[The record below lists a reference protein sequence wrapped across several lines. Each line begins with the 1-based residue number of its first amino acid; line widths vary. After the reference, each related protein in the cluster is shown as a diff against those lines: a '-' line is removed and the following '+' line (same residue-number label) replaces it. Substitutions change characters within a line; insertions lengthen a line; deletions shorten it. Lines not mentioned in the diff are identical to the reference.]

1 MVMNMSSYNYTTL
14 AILDYKIDE
23 LINQKTEIDNRLTR
37 LYEVREEVVVAI
49 EEDMKPCKCNGEC
62 K

>member
-1 MVMNMSSYNYTTL
+1 MNMSSYNYTTL

-23 LINQKTEIDNRLTR
+23 LINQKTEIDNRLSR

-49 EEDMKPCKCNGEC
+49 EEDMIPCKCNEEC

>member
-1 MVMNMSSYNYTTL
+1 MNMSSYNYTTL

-49 EEDMKPCKCNGEC
+49 EEDMKSCKCNGEC

>member
-23 LINQKTEIDNRLTR
+23 LVNQKTEIDNRLSR

-49 EEDMKPCKCNGEC
+49 EEDMTPCKCNEEC